1 MVDRASHSWEWGT
14 TAEALLELYNPELSV
29 FGPEPFPGG
38 KIPKAD
44 PSTFALRYARRYIN
58 RNSQILVSDST
69 VGDPASLGVSA
80 ILLGQSENVYL
91 GASKRQAEYLLNS
104 APRWSNG
111 AISHRSEEA
120 ELWIDNMAM
129 SFPFLAYQAVQDDDA
144 SLMAETVRQCGLYR
158 DVLQPSGTL
167 DWRHIVGP
175 ISPDYGLWSTGNGW
189 AGYGMVRVLLTL
201 QKWPRSASM
210 SWQAQQLKTWIKE
223 ILDGAMLSGFDGGL
237 LRNYLNDDSWFG
249 EISGT
254 AMLSAVAYRM
264 AINDP
269 AMFPQRYIT
278 WADTNRK
285 ALSVRQGRDGVFV
298 PAVNPYAWLDRKQ
311 YYDGS
316 SEGQAFAVHLNTAYR
331 DCVNAKVCSEPP
343 SSAATVSKPGLG
355 PRNIVTILTSPVT
368 FTAIPDPTGTVC
380 AAPQS
385 CDDNDCN
392 GAFNG
397 LSKSPTCQSGPRK
410 GCQCQKTAKTCG
422 SRQSCEIN
430 GCAGAFN
437 GLSKYP
443 TCTGNFEG
451 CECNVTPE
459 ICGPHQPCDR
469 NSCAGAFDG
478 LAKYPKCS
486 GNFEG
491 CECTVTPEICG
502 PRQPCNRN
510 GCEGAFNWYQPYA
523 QCSNNFEGCECS
535 PTPETCGPP
544 QSCDLNGCA
553 GTFDLSDGR
562 AYCRQNFRGCE
573 CAATPTTCGTR
584 QSCDNNNCAGAFAG
598 NMPFPK
604 CTNFFRGCD
613 CEPTPGT
620 CGPPQSCGMNG
631 CGGGFD
637 LSNGKAWCTQNF
649 EGCEC
654 QANAATCGAPQP
666 CDRNNCDGTFWGNV
680 PSPQCNNF
688 FNSCVC
694 QATSNTCGPKQS
706 CDNNGCAGGYDSN
719 GVARCQGNFRGC
731 ECNPSSRTCGT
742 AQACDLNGCNGAF
755 DNQSNVARCRGSFAG
770 CVCNPVPS
778 TGGTR
783 QSCLANGCNGIYNN
797 GNPICA
803 GNYFGCACEGDPRW
817 IPEPPK
823 PPRPVAPRKA
833 GFMITMV
840 SVMINKKVID
850 SYQVFNLKNVL
861 LPGGICDKRF
871 ISGREDTSP
880 RPYPDSLPAF
890 DIDSFSNC
898 RYSGTARD
906 VGSLTC
912 NDNPLVECT
921 GARGGASCNDANG
934 LMSALVQFRVECW
947 ITSRTQN

>member
-1 MVDRASHSWEWGT
+1 MFASITVANDVNAGFNAYTAAQVMVDRASHSWEWGT
-14 TAEALLELYNPELSV
+14 AAEALLELYNPELSV

-44 PSTFALRYARRYIN
+44 PSTFALRYARRCIN
-58 RNSQILVSDST
+58 RNSQILVSDSA

-129 SFPFLAYQAVQDDDA
+129 SFPFRRQDDDT
-144 SLMAETVRQCGLYR
+144 SLMAEAVRQCGLYR

-167 DWRHIVGP
+167 NWRHIVGP
-175 ISPDYGLWSTGNGW
+175 MSPDYGLWSTGNGW
-189 AGYGMVRVLLTL
+189 AGYGMVRVLHTL

-210 SWQAQQLKTWIKE
+210 SWQAQQLKTWIKQ

-285 ALSVRQGRDGVFV
+285 SLSVRQGRDGVFV

-316 SEGQAFAVHLNTAYR
+316 SEGQAFAVHLYTAYR
-331 DCVNAKVCSEPP
+331 DCVNAKVCAEPP

-385 CDDNDCN
+385 CDDSDCN
-392 GAFNG
+392 GTFDG
-397 LSKSPTCQSGPRK
+397 LS
-410 GCQCQKTAKTCG
+410 
-422 SRQSCEIN
+422 N

-469 NSCAGAFDG
+469 NGCAGAFNGLVKYPTCTGNFEGCEFTAEICGPHQPCDRNGCAGAFDG

-523 QCSNNFEGCECS
+523 QCSNNFEG
-535 PTPETCGPP
+535 
-544 QSCDLNGCA
+544 
-553 GTFDLSDGR
+553 
-562 AYCRQNFRGCE
+562 
-573 CAATPTTCGTR
+573 
-584 QSCDNNNCAGAFAG
+584 
-598 NMPFPK
+598 
-604 CTNFFRGCD
+604 
-613 CEPTPGT
+613 
-620 CGPPQSCGMNG
+620 
-631 CGGGFD
+631 
-637 LSNGKAWCTQNF
+637 
-649 EGCEC
+649 
-654 QANAATCGAPQP
+654 
-666 CDRNNCDGTFWGNV
+666 
-680 PSPQCNNF
+680 SPQCNDF
-688 FNSCVC
+688 FNGCVC

-731 ECNPSSRTCGT
+731 ECNPSSATCG
-742 AQACDLNGCNGAF
+742 AQ
-755 DNQSNVARCRGSFAG
+755 
-770 CVCNPVPS
+770 
-778 TGGTR
+778 
-783 QSCLANGCNGIYNN
+783 QSCSANGCNGIYNN
-797 GNPICA
+797 GKPICA

-861 LPGGICDKRF
+861 LPGGICDQRF

-898 RYSGTARD
+898 RYSGTARV

-921 GARGGASCNDANG
+921 AARGGASCNDANG
-934 LMSALVQFRVECW
+934 LMSALVQFRIECW
-947 ITSRTQN
+947 ITSRSQN